1 MCKQREANWEGERL
15 GNQALL
21 IPVSFVPVEA
31 VLSEGAETAKLTAAC
46 TPSGTKH
53 GAVLTGSTAQ
63 TGVQ

>member
-1 MCKQREANWEGERL
+1 MCKQTEANWEEERL

-21 IPVSFVPVEA
+21 ISVSFVLAEA

-46 TPSGTKH
+46 TPSGTEH
-53 GAVLTGSTAQ
+53 GAVLTGSTLQ